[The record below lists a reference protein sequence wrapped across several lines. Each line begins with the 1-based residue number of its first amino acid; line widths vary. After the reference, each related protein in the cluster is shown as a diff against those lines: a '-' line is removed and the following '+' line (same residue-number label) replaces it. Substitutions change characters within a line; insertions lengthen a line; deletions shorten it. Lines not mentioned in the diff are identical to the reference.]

1 MKEKIKGVQAW
12 AAYEVEERKIPRTD

>member
-12 AAYEVEERKIPRTD
+12 AAYEVEEWQIPRAD